1 MLSESEM
8 IDHLKQDLIYANQ
21 ALEAAEELLR
31 SFYSSGELSPEAE
44 EAIEDIFQQLDWDL

>member
-44 EAIEDIFQQLDWDL
+44 ESIEDIFQQLDWDL